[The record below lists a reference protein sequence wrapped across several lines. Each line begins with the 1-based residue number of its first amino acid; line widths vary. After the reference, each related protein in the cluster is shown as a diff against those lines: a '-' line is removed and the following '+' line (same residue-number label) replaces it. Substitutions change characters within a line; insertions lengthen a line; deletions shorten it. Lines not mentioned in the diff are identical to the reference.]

1 MPPLA
6 VWVAL
11 LGALLYAVAD
21 TTMRTA
27 VRTATPM
34 AGSLL
39 IAIIRWVLYSILV
52 FTTGALSSINAPGLA

>member
-1 MPPLA
+1 
-6 VWVAL
+6 

-27 VRTATPM
+27 LRTATPM